1 MEFAILGPVEVR
13 LDGAEVALGGPK
25 QRALLAVLL
34 LARNEVVSRDRL
46 IDALWGERPPPTA
59 QRSLDSYVSRLRRVL
74 GQDRLVRRTPGY
86 VLRVD
91 PGELDLDR
99 FEMLVVKA
107 REAGAGGDHEAAA
120 RALSESLAIWRGPAL
135 ADLLFEPFA
144 TVESERLEQRRLAA
158 LEDQM
163 EARLAAGAGPELVS
177 ELEVR
182 VREHP
187 FRERLVG
194 QLMLA
199 LYRAGRQA
207 DALAV
212 YHYARRRLARE
223 LGLEPASQLRDLEQ
237 RILRHDPGLDPPHR
251 GAQRPVRSH
260 RRRLV
265 AAVATPTCA
274 GVLAVLVL
282 VGSSSSDPGSGS
294 GTTPRM
300 VGIDPRTGERVASVT
315 LTGAPAALAVRSG
328 AVWAADSEGET
339 VARVSPSSGAVIDRI
354 PVAGQPGSLAAGSGA
369 VWVASTLG
377 GTIQRIDPATGRVT
391 QTVRLGGDN
400 VAGITFGG
408 GALWAADVTESSVVE
423 IDPGTGSP
431 GRTLKLDLRPTAIA
445 ARGGSIWV
453 ADESAGAVEE
463 LDPAS
468 GAVRTRV
475 HAGNGPVA
483 LAVSRDAVWVANS
496 DDSTV
501 SRIDR
506 RTGSV
511 VATLAVGSGP
521 SALALAGG
529 SVWVASRYA
538 GEVARIDTRTN
549 RVVHTVRIA
558 GRPAALASGGRRLW
572 VGAGADAA
580 GHRGGTLRLVSTSP
594 IPTTDPAFANTAEPF
609 QLIRLA
615 YDTLV
620 TFEASPGPNG
630 LRLVPDLALA
640 VPSPSRAGTSYTFRL
655 RAGIRY
661 TDGRRLRASD
671 FRRTVERLFR
681 TRSPG
686 ADYYRGIVGTAECDS
701 QPADCDLSDG
711 IVADDRAGTVT
722 FHLVSADPDFPF
734 KLTVFGYSAPIP
746 PGTPDRALDPG
757 AVPGTGPY
765 RIARRTSDRVE
776 LVRNRYFHEW
786 SHAAQPE
793 GNPDRVVWSTEPSRQ
808 EAVRQVRR
816 GRADWFFGLLPTA
829 DLRRLR
835 VEAPGQL
842 HQDPTM
848 LIDFTPLNTHRPPF
862 DDVRVRRA
870 LNYAIDRGKVAR
882 MYGGRSVAPP
892 TCQTLMP
899 GMLGYR
905 PYCPYTRAGRPG
917 EWTAPDVA
925 RARRLVAASGT
936 RGQRVD
942 VWGPIDSLGTPRG
955 LPPYVASVLRAL
967 GYRTKLHMIHAA
979 DFTPQLRRRIQLSV
993 DGDWLPDYP
1002 APSSLLPQFF
1012 GCKGGLTNGYVC
1024 DPGLDRR
1031 MRKASSL
1038 ELRSPAAGASAWA
1051 EVDRE
1056 IVNDAYWVPTVR
1068 PQEPELV
1075 STRLHNYQFSPIWGF
1090 IADQAWLR

>member
-13 LDGAEVALGGPK
+13 LDGSEVALGGPK

-46 IDALWGERPPPTA
+46 VDALWGERPPATA

-74 GQDRLVRRTPGY
+74 GQDRLIRRAPGY
-86 VLRVD
+86 VLRAD

-99 FEMLVVKA
+99 FEALVA
-107 REAGAGGDHEAAA
+107 RAGEARATEDHEAAA
-120 RALSESLAIWRGPAL
+120 RVLSESLAIWRGPAL

-144 TVESERLEQRRLAA
+144 GAESERLEQRRLDA
-158 LEDQM
+158 LEQRIDAQ
-163 EARLAAGAGPELVS
+163 LAGGAGPELVA
-177 ELEVR
+177 ELEAL

-199 LYRAGRQA
+199 LYRSGRQA
-207 DALAV
+207 DALAA
-212 YHYARRRLARE
+212 YQDARQRLARE

-237 RILRHDPGLDPPHR
+237 RMLRHDPGLD
-251 GAQRPVRSH
+251 SS
-260 RRRLV
+260 RRRARTPARSRKRLLL
-265 AAVATPTCA
+265 AAVATAVCA
-274 GVLAVLVL
+274 GVITALVL
-282 VGSSSSDPGSGS
+282 HGGSASSPSEGS
-294 GTTPRM
+294 GTAPRL
-300 VGIDPRTGERVASVT
+300 VGIDPGTGGRAASIA
-315 LTGAPAALAVRSG
+315 LTGAPAALAARAG

-354 PVAGQPGSLAAGSGA
+354 PVAGQPGSLAAGGGA
-369 VWVASTLG
+369 VWAASTVG
-377 GTIQRIDPATGRVT
+377 GTIQRIDRATGAVT

-400 VAGITFGG
+400 VAGITFGDG
-408 GALWAADVTESSVVE
+408 VLWAADVTEGSVVE
-423 IDPGTGSP
+423 IDPRTGSL
-431 GRTLKLDLRPTAIA
+431 GRTLKLDLRPTAIVA
-445 ARGGSIWV
+445 GGGSIWV

-475 HAGNGPVA
+475 HAGNGPAA
-483 LAVSRDAVWVANS
+483 LALSHDAVWVANT

-506 RTGSV
+506 RTGAV

-521 SALALAGG
+521 SALALTGG
-529 SVWVASRYA
+529 SVWVASRYS

-549 RVVHTVRIA
+549 RVAHIVKVA
-558 GRPAALASGGRRLW
+558 GRPAALASGGGVLW

-580 GHRGGTLRLVSTSP
+580 GHKGGTLRLVTTSP
-594 IPTTDPAFANTAEPF
+594 IPTIDPAFANTAEPF
-609 QLIRLA
+609 QFIRLA

-620 TFEASPGPNG
+620 TFEASPGPGG

-655 RAGIRY
+655 RSGIRY
-661 TDGRRLRASD
+661 SDGRRLRASD
-671 FRRTVERLFR
+671 FRRTFERLFR
-681 TRSPG
+681 IRSPG
-686 ADYYRGIVGTAECDS
+686 ADYYRGIVGAAECDS
-701 QPADCDLSDG
+701 RPADCDLSDG
-711 IVADDRAGTVT
+711 VVADDRAGTVT
-722 FHLVSADPDFPF
+722 FHLVSPDPDFPF
-734 KLTVFGYSAPIP
+734 KLTVFGYSAPSP
-746 PGTPDRALDPG
+746 PGTPDRDVG
-757 AVPGTGPY
+757 SRAVPGTGPY
-765 RIARRTSDRVE
+765 RIAPRTSDGIE
-776 LVRNRYFHEW
+776 LVRNRHFREW

-793 GNPDRVVWSTEPSRQ
+793 GNPDRVIWSTEPSRRA
-808 EAVRQVRR
+808 AVRHVQR
-816 GRADWFFGLLPTA
+816 GRADWFFGLPASEDLP
-829 DLRRLR
+829 RLR
-835 VEAPGQL
+835 IAATAQL

-870 LNYAIDRGKVAR
+870 LNYAIDRGKVTR
-882 MYGGRSVAPP
+882 MYGGRPVAPP

-899 GMLGYR
+899 GILGYR
-905 PYCPYTRAGRPG
+905 PYCPYTRPGRPG
-917 EWTAPDVA
+917 EWTAPDLA
-925 RARRLVAASGT
+925 RALRLVAASGT

-942 VWGPIDSLGTPRG
+942 VWGPNDGLGTPRR
-955 LPPYVASVLRAL
+955 LPPYFARVLRSL

-979 DFTPQLRRRIQLSV
+979 DFTPRLRRRIQLSV

-1002 APSSLLPQFF
+1002 APSSLLPPFF
-1012 GCKGGLTNGYVC
+1012 GCNGGLSNGYVC

-1031 MRKASSL
+1031 MQQASSL
-1038 ELRSPAAGASAWA
+1038 ELRSPPAGAKAWA
-1051 EVDRE
+1051 RVDRE
-1056 IVNDAYWVPTVR
+1056 IVRDAYWVPTVR
-1068 PQEPELV
+1068 PQAPELV
-1075 STRLHNYQFSPIWGF
+1075 SKRLRNYQSNPIWGF